1 MKRIKN
7 YILVSVLSL
16 SLGLT
21 SCNEWLDL
29 KPESEIILDEYW
41 KTEADVEGVLAACYR
56 GMTEQDVIYRMIVW
70 GELRSDNLTTG
81 TGIASER
88 YDMKR
93 ILDGDITADNFYS
106 SWSSFYSVINYCN
119 NLLYF
124 APQVVDIDMNF
135 TQADLLRVKSE
146 ALTIRALN
154 YFYLVRAFKDVPFF
168 DYPII
173 DDSDSINV
181 AKTSENEI
189 LDQLI
194 VDLKYAKTYA
204 RETFGANDAYNKG
217 RITKNAIRAL
227 LADIYLWREQ
237 YQESVNECAEILDDE
252 SLILTNSQLMYQRNY
267 YLGNS
272 DESIFELQFDDNV
285 QKNYPVFNLYGV
297 YGDPFGDLSFPTTLA
312 YSIPSNFKGTYSPF
326 AFKNGESVESENDI
340 RSLQAYRESGGK
352 FFIFKY
358 AGISAPVNLTS
369 TLYSYR
375 INTPNWIV
383 YRLADVIL
391 MKAEAEAE
399 LYETAST
406 EMKPVLMTSALALV
420 NKTYF
425 RSNID
430 SLNHENYADIA
441 SVKELVLRER
451 QRELLFEGKRW
462 FDLMRLARREGSTST
477 LNKYVEVKETN
488 SNGMLGAKVLDAMY
502 MPIYQRELEANPE
515 LEQNPYYEETSST
528 SSR

>member
-1 MKRIKN
+1 MKSINK
-7 YILVSVLSL
+7 YLIVAILALSFGL
-16 SLGLT
+16 S

-56 GMTEQDVIYRMIVW
+56 GMTESNVIYRMIVW
-70 GELRSDNLTTG
+70 GELRSDNMTVG
-81 TGIASER
+81 SGIASAR

-93 ILDGDITADNFYS
+93 ILDGDITADNEYS
-106 SWSSFYSVINYCN
+106 NWSSFYSVINYCN
-119 NLLYF
+119 NLLHF
-124 APQVVDIDMNF
+124 APQVVDADMNF

-146 ALTIRALN
+146 VLTIRALN

-168 DYPII
+168 EYPII
-173 DDSDSINV
+173 DDSDSINI
-181 AKTSENEI
+181 AKSTEDEI
-189 LDQLI
+189 LDQL
-194 VDLKYAKTYA
+194 VEDLKYAKSYA
-204 RETFGANDAYNKG
+204 RDTYGANDAYNKG

-237 YQESVNECAEILDDE
+237 YQESSNECSEILADNT
-252 SLILTNSQLMYQRNY
+252 LMLTNSQLMYQRNY

-285 QKNYPVFNLYGV
+285 QKNDPVFNLYGV
-297 YGDPFGDLSFPTTLA
+297 YGDPFGDLSFPATLA
-312 YSIPSNFKGTYSPF
+312 YSIQTGFQGANSPF
-326 AFKNGESVESENDI
+326 AYLAGDNYIESVDDI
-340 RSLQAYRESGGK
+340 RALQAYYLSGGK

-358 AGISAPVNLTS
+358 AGISAPTNALS

-375 INTPNWIV
+375 INTPNWIM

-399 LYETAST
+399 LYTDADDAS
-406 EMKPVLMTSALALV
+406 KAHMTNTLTLV
-420 NKTYF
+420 NKTYA
-425 RSNID
+425 RSNPD
-430 SLNHENYADIA
+430 SLSHDKYTDITK
-441 SVKELVLRER
+441 VKELVLRER

-462 FDLMRLARREGSTST
+462 FDLMRLARREESTAS
-477 LNKYVEVKETN
+477 LNKYVEAKETN

-502 MPIYQRELEANPE
+502 MPISQRELEANPK
-515 LEQNPYYEETSST
+515 LEQNPFYKETSST
-528 SSR
+528 STR